1 MSYAQMLAEKR
12 ANIREQQKALLD
24 HAEGE
29 KRELT
34 AAENEQYDKMDGD
47 LRSHGEVISKLVKAE
62 EDSKALEESLR
73 SLTAGAPTGAAPRDA
88 ATDSENEQLRR
99 LVKGEIRQ
107 LDIAQH
113 PDEKHGLFGMTKT
126 EARSLAEART
136 LSKLT
141 AGAGLNTVP
150 TNFYSKLWA
159 HLILTANLINA
170 GATVLTT
177 DGGQALQIPT
187 TTGHSTAALTA
198 EAAAISASDP
208 VFAQRT
214 LNAYKYATLF
224 QVSSELLN
232 DTGVDLGGYLSMQ
245 AGRAVGNALG
255 TDLVVGNGTNKPTGI
270 TASTTLGV
278 TGATTVAGAFTFD
291 NLIDLYY
298 SVIPQYRAASSAA
311 WLMNDTSV
319 GAARKLKDSQNRYL
333 WEPSL
338 VAGTPD
344 TILNKPVVT
353 DPNIAAVGLS
363 AKSVVFGDLAAYF
376 VRVVNGVRFEQSLDY
391 AFNADLVT
399 FRCIIRADGILVDQT
414 GAVKHFIGGAT

>member
-12 ANIREQQKALLD
+12 ANIREAQKALLD

-34 AAENEQYDKMDGD
+34 AAENESYDKMDAD
-47 LRSHGEVISKLVKAE
+47 LRGHAEVISRLVKAE
-62 EDSKALEESLR
+62 EDSRSLEESLR
-73 SLTAGAPTGAAPRDA
+73 ALTANAGPALTDP
-88 ATDSENEQLRR
+88 ATATENEQLRK
-99 LVKGEIRQ
+99 LVSGEVRG
-107 LDIAQH
+107 LDIR
-113 PDEKHGLFGMTKT
+113 PNDGEKLGLESMTKVQ
-126 EARSLAEART
+126 ARALAESRT

-141 AGAGLNTVP
+141 NGAGAFTVP

-198 EAAAISASDP
+198 EASAITPSDP
-208 VFAQRT
+208 VFTQRT

-224 QVSSELLN
+224 QCSTELLN

-255 TDLVVGNGTNKPTGI
+255 TDLVVGNGTAKPTGI

-278 TGATTVAGAFTFD
+278 TGSTGVVGAFTFD

-298 SVIPQYRAASSAA
+298 SVIPQYRQAPSAA
-311 WLMNDTSV
+311 WLLNDTSV
-319 GAARKLKDSQNRYL
+319 GLARKLKDSQGRYL

-353 DPNIAAVGLS
+353 DPNVAAVALS

-414 GAVKHFIGGAT
+414 GAVKHFVGAGT